1 MKKNEFVELLKSEI
15 IKGEGILRKIQN
27 LQECRDYLGDGMAVL
42 SYRSKNK
49 YNPTQSSSLTN
60 DLTLWER
67 RVYEVLKNYF
77 GTSNKELLK
86 EFTLSDPKKWF
97 DFKSFGSSIMEQN
110 ITALRSYIDRIDFIP
125 VNGKESTETNNKP
138 YKVFISH
145 SGEDGAFVK
154 NLVNLL
160 EFLGVDSKEKLL
172 CSSIPGYQ
180 IPMSEDFAA
189 YLLKQFHDYKL
200 FVIIVLSRNY
210 YSSPYSLNE
219 MGAAWVLKTDCFSF
233 LVKGFDY
240 NEMDGVIDRRIVSV
254 KVDTSDAR
262 ARLNE
267 LKNMLIPLFK
277 PQGINE
283 DRWEEH
289 RDEFLNKVN
298 SLPIADNAK
307 QDDLFASC
315 YIPIFDKIMLLI
327 DMPNYQYWTYNWAI
341 QGTPIMSVDNYRHL
355 EELGDFLRKISY
367 HKGYEQYDKL
377 LKNLGVLVSDYINM
391 CDEHIELMGNDVYTI
406 ERFYKNIPNNPNY
419 DKLLKEFKEYRCLIV
434 DLTLELT
441 RLLNLI
447 LERIREIV
455 PDFHIQEGVF
465 VVDNIEREKTEYKE
479 REKTSSPY
487 PGLKL
492 FVKERS
498 NRNYCHNKTSEHD
511 II

>member
-1 MKKNEFVELLKSEI
+1 MEKNEFVELLKSEI
-15 IKGEGILRKIQN
+15 IKGEGILREIQN
-27 LQECRDYLGDGMAVL
+27 LQECRDYLGDGMAFFN
-42 SYRSKNK
+42 YRSKHK
-49 YNPTQSSSLTN
+49 YNPTLCSSLTN

-86 EFTLSDPKKWF
+86 EFTLSDPNKWF
-97 DFKSFGSSIMEQN
+97 DFKSFGTSCMEQN

-125 VNGKESTETNNKP
+125 INGKESTETNNKP

-180 IPMSEDFAA
+180 IPVSEDFAA

-267 LKNMLIPLFK
+267 
-277 PQGINE
+277 Q
-283 DRWEEH
+283 
-289 RDEFLNKVN
+289 
-298 SLPIADNAK
+298 
-307 QDDLFASC
+307 
-315 YIPIFDKIMLLI
+315 
-327 DMPNYQYWTYNWAI
+327 
-341 QGTPIMSVDNYRHL
+341 
-355 EELGDFLRKISY
+355 
-367 HKGYEQYDKL
+367 
-377 LKNLGVLVSDYINM
+377 
-391 CDEHIELMGNDVYTI
+391 
-406 ERFYKNIPNNPNY
+406 
-419 DKLLKEFKEYRCLIV
+419 
-434 DLTLELT
+434 
-441 RLLNLI
+441 
-447 LERIREIV
+447 
-455 PDFHIQEGVF
+455 
-465 VVDNIEREKTEYKE
+465 KT
-479 REKTSSPY
+479 
-487 PGLKL
+487 
-492 FVKERS
+492 
-498 NRNYCHNKTSEHD
+498 C
-511 II
+511 

>member
-1 MKKNEFVELLKSEI
+1 
-15 IKGEGILRKIQN
+15 
-27 LQECRDYLGDGMAVL
+27 
-42 SYRSKNK
+42 
-49 YNPTQSSSLTN
+49 
-60 DLTLWER
+60 
-67 RVYEVLKNYF
+67 
-77 GTSNKELLK
+77 
-86 EFTLSDPKKWF
+86 
-97 DFKSFGSSIMEQN
+97 
-110 ITALRSYIDRIDFIP
+110 
-125 VNGKESTETNNKP
+125 
-138 YKVFISH
+138 
-145 SGEDGAFVK
+145 
-154 NLVNLL
+154 
-160 EFLGVDSKEKLL
+160 
-172 CSSIPGYQ
+172 
-180 IPMSEDFAA
+180 
-189 YLLKQFHDYKL
+189 
-200 FVIIVLSRNY
+200 
-210 YSSPYSLNE
+210 
-219 MGAAWVLKTDCFSF
+219 
-233 LVKGFDY
+233 
-240 NEMDGVIDRRIVSV
+240 
-254 KVDTSDAR
+254 
-262 ARLNE
+262 
-267 LKNMLIPLFK
+267 MLIPLFK

-298 SLPIADNAK
+298 SLPTADNAK
-307 QDDLFASC
+307 QDDLFTSC
-315 YIPIFDKIMLLI
+315 YIPIFDKIMSLI

-341 QGTPIMSVDNYRHL
+341 QGTPIMSVDNFRHL

-367 HKGYEQYDKL
+367 HKGYEQYDNL

-511 II
+511 FI